1 MKHLNSCRLILIGC
15 TLLNF
20 LMPRS
25 SVAQV
30 PVEAAIKGKWKS
42 TCMDLGG
49 SVYILVSVS
58 FDGAGK
64 SNERVDF
71 YQDATCATATGLV
84 KTNQSSYSLG
94 PRMGQQGDLDLFP
107 IDTTIQSTTLMQN
120 GRPMTSGGAM
130 PKQYDVISIKGDLLY
145 MSSLARA
152 QKGPITSP
160 VDRPTQVD
168 TKNSYSRQ
176 K

>member
-1 MKHLNSCRLILIGC
+1 MKISNSCKFILFGC
-15 TLLNF
+15 ALLN
-20 LMPRS
+20 LAMPGS
-25 SVAQV
+25 SRAQV
-30 PVEAAIKGKWKS
+30 PVEAAIKGTWKS
-42 TCMDLGG
+42 ICMDLGG
-49 SVYILVSVS
+49 SAYIVVSVS

-71 YQDATCATATGLV
+71 FKDATCATATGLA
-84 KTNQSSYSLG
+84 KSNQSGYSIG

-130 PKQYDVISIKGDLLY
+130 PKQYDVISIKGDALY
-145 MSSLARA
+145 MSSLSRP